1 MTDPLSDG
9 ARPKV
14 IANSV
19 ERVTGTAR
27 RRRFAT
33 ATIAVSSLALLTACS
48 TDGREMRPP
57 RPDQAQT
64 IIDETVPDPS
74 VVDETVATDVVST
87 PDGALTLSAPWTE
100 GGPIPVD
107 HTCSGDGVSPSL
119 VWSDSPVATQS
130 FALVVTDLDALGP
143 TGEPLVHWVVAN
155 VDPFVTALPT
165 GGAMRGAIEGVND
178 LGRPDVPIVGWS
190 PPCPPVGETHT
201 YAFTLHALGQRL
213 DLVDGTPGADLIRA
227 IELASLSSSTVT
239 GTVLS

>member
-1 MTDPLSDG
+1 MT
-9 ARPKV
+9 
-14 IANSV
+14 NSV
-19 ERVTGTAR
+19 ERVTGAAR

-33 ATIAVSSLALLTACS
+33 ATIAVSSLALLAACS

-57 RPDQAQT
+57 RPDQTQT
-64 IIDETVPDPS
+64 IIDVTVPDP
-74 VVDETVATDVVST
+74 VVADETVTTNDVNT
-87 PDGALTLSAPWTE
+87 PIGAFTLSAPWTD

-119 VWSDSPVATQS
+119 VWSGAPIETES

-143 TGEPLVHWVVAN
+143 TGDPLVHWVVAN
-155 VDPFVTALPT
+155 IDPFVTALPT
-165 GGAMRGAIEGVND
+165 GGAVPGAIEGVND

-227 IELASLSSSTVT
+227 VELASLSSSTVT
-239 GTVLS
+239 GTVAS

>member
-1 MTDPLSDG
+1 M
-9 ARPKV
+9 V

-19 ERVTGTAR
+19 ERVTGAAR

-33 ATIAVSSLALLTACS
+33 ATIAVSSFALLAACS

-57 RPDQAQT
+57 RPDQVQT

-74 VVDETVATDVVST
+74 VVDETVAADVT
-87 PDGALTLSAPWTE
+87 NAPDGALTLSAPWTP
-100 GGPIPVD
+100 GGPIPLD

-119 VWSDSPVATQS
+119 VWTGAPVETQS
-130 FALVVTDLDALGP
+130 FALAVTDLDALGP

-155 VDPFVTALPT
+155 VDPFITAFPT
-165 GGAMRGAIEGVND
+165 GGAVSGAIEGIND

-190 PPCPPVGETHT
+190 PPCPPRGETHT

-213 DLVDGTPGADLIRA
+213 DLLDGTPAADLLRA
-227 IELASLSSSTVT
+227 IELASLSSSTVI
-239 GTVLS
+239 GTVVS